1 MKHHPYK
8 TDLPVMLPFKPVET
22 ESFGSTIKLWYVVP
36 ILALILGTSA
46 IAQSGSDIRLG
57 ALQTL
62 MRWMPLLLQGFIFNV
77 LISVMA
83 MAIGTGLG
91 AALGIGQLSL
101 NRFVRS
107 SSWLLTQFFRNSP
120 W

>member
-1 MKHHPYK
+1 MKYQTYK
-8 TDLPVMLPFKPVET
+8 TDLPVMMPYKPVEI
-22 ESFGSTIKLWYVVP
+22 ENFGSSIKFWYLVP

-57 ALQTL
+57 AMQTL

-91 AALGIGQLSL
+91 AVLGIGQLSL
-101 NRFVRS
+101 NRLVRS
-107 SSWLLTQFFRNSP
+107 S
-120 W
+120 

>member
-1 MKHHPYK
+1 MKCHPYK
-8 TDLPVMLPFKPVET
+8 TDLPVMLPYKPIET
-22 ESFGSTIKLWYVVP
+22 ENFGSTIKLWYAVP
-36 ILALILGTSA
+36 IVALILGTSA

-57 ALQTL
+57 AVQTL

-101 NRFVRS
+101 NRLVRS
-107 SSWLLTQFFRNSP
+107 SSWLLTQFFVMLLG
-120 W
+120 